1 MIFSTAARTN
11 GVIFAPFMPNI
22 EASCSADSMAT
33 CMVSSPGL
41 GLGTPTTIPLGDEE
55 GRVGRMEG
63 WGEGERGSGSYGDR
77 GHGQCRTTLRANTKR
92 CYLVTTS
99 STDQSFTWN

>member
-1 MIFSTAARTN
+1 
-11 GVIFAPFMPNI
+11 MPNI

-63 WGEGERGSGSYGDR
+63 WGEGEGEGKGKGNMGAGERRGEGKGGGEEER
-77 GHGQCRTTLRANTKR
+77 KKR
-92 CYLVTTS
+92 EDGWC
-99 STDQSFTWN
+99 